1 MQTVLHRW
9 TVVLGLALLLSAA
22 ALTGAAAST
31 KGHGNGG
38 QNQSN
43 AGKGSKKGGAPTI
56 TSVPFGT
63 ANGQAVSLYTLTNS
77 NGMVVKIMTY
87 GGIIQDVEVPDKS
100 HRFDNVTL
108 GFPTLADYVSSNSPY
123 FGALIGRYGNRIAG
137 GKFTLDGVTYQL
149 PLNNGPNSLH
159 GGFNGFDKKVWTP
172 TVVPATSDS
181 VGLKLHYTS
190 PDGEEGYPGTLAV
203 DVTYTLTNDNEI
215 KIDYHATVSG
225 KATIINLTN
234 HAYWN
239 LAGEGSGTILDH
251 NLTLNADRY
260 TPVDS
265 TLIPTGAID
274 PVAGTPFDFTKS
286 TPIGERIRDNN
297 RQLLFGHGYDHN
309 FVLNRSSFDD
319 KSMIQAAHVE
329 ESSTHRTLDIFTTE
343 PGIQFYSGNFLD
355 GSLVGT
361 GGHTYRQSDGFALE
375 TQHFPDSPNHSN
387 FPSTVLRPGQ
397 VYETHTIYK
406 FGLSPK

>member
-1 MQTVLHRW
+1 
-9 TVVLGLALLLSAA
+9 
-22 ALTGAAAST
+22 
-31 KGHGNGG
+31 
-38 QNQSN
+38 
-43 AGKGSKKGGAPTI
+43 
-56 TSVPFGT
+56 
-63 ANGQAVSLYTLTNS
+63 
-77 NGMVVKIMTY
+77 MVVKIMTY
-87 GGIIQDVEVPDKS
+87 GGIIQVVEVPDKG
-100 HRFDNVTL
+100 HHFDNVTL
-108 GFPTLADYVSSNSPY
+108 GFRTLADYVSSNSPY

-137 GKFTLDGVTYQL
+137 GKFTVDGVTYQL

-190 PDGEEGYPGTLAV
+190 PDGEEGYPGTLSV
-203 DVTYTLTNDNEI
+203 DVTYTLTNDDEI

-225 KATIINLTN
+225 KATIVNLTN

-260 TPVDS
+260 TPVDA
-265 TLIPTGAID
+265 TLIPTGELA
-274 PVAGTPFDFTKS
+274 PVAGTPFDFTSS
-286 TPIGERIRDNN
+286 TPIGARIHDSNQ
-297 RQLLFGHGYDHN
+297 QLLFGHGYDHN
-309 FVLNRSSFDD
+309 FVLERPSFDD
-319 KSMIQAAHVE
+319 KSMILAAHVQE
-329 ESSTHRTLDIFTTE
+329 PSTHRTLDIYTTE
-343 PGIQFYSGNFLD
+343 PEIQFYSGNVLD

-361 GGHTYRQSDGFALE
+361 GGHTYRQGDGFALE
-375 TQHFPDSPNHSN
+375 TQHFPDSPNHSS